1 MLWFPLLLQ
10 SAVLYTVFTKSE
22 RNAYL
27 IDKSIK
33 IGKTDM
39 ISLFERLIFKI
50 LAMLKGKEE
59 QAINLTK
66 ILS

>member
-1 MLWFPLLLQ
+1 M
-10 SAVLYTVFTKSE
+10 FTKSE
-22 RNAYL
+22 RNAYP